1 MLEGTQIYKS
11 KLKIRLRTI
20 QIILIEEILSIVH
33 PLMIEILGSLK
44 IKSMRASKD
53 LQSLK
58 WLP

>member
-20 QIILIEEILSIVH
+20 KIILIEEILSIVH

-44 IKSMRASKD
+44 IKSMKASKD